1 MLGRFCWHDD
11 GVQRCP
17 VSLQGLSAARPV
29 NVTVDKS
36 HEETSTHLKLSASQT
51 AGKFLRWINQVR
63 SLAVGSALSV
73 PAFTTDFFLSR
84 RGSVAPT
91 ASEIADVLRDEGC
104 NVTVQDYD
112 FRLGASSV
120 EATHDAI
127 KAAGDLVVLFTADY
141 EKSPFT
147 RKEFTSFEAD
157 RAQSSDGALLRDQGD
172 LVSARPLLE
181 RALAAGRRRHGNG
194 PRGVESPASAA
205 RRSCSGSTIIGT
217 CARNA
222 SCFGQATSR
231 TDCRSLKLRWRLMMS
246 AWVGIMAGPKIQ
258 PPSWQGHSM
267 PSTDPRRQVGYV
279 PVNLHLW
286 PLRVTRVSS
295 GSRSDDFARRRRSM
309 MSGVPSGPVARKA
322 GDRHRK

>member
-36 HEETSTHLKLSASQT
+36 YEETSTHLKLSASQT

-84 RGSVAPT
+84 RGLVAPT
-91 ASEIADVLRDEGC
+91 ASEIADVLRDEGY

-157 RAQSSDGALLRDQGD
+157 RAQSSDGALLRDLGD

-181 RALAAGRRRHGNG
+181 RAVAAGRRRHGNG

-217 CARNA
+217 CAQRLLLRTANIEDGLSLAQVALAAHDECLGGDHGWTKDSA
-222 SCFGQATSR
+222 SVVAGALEALN
-231 TDCRSLKLRWRLMMS
+231 RSEEASGLR
-246 AWVGIMAGPKIQ
+246 
-258 PPSWQGHSM
+258 
-267 PSTDPRRQVGYV
+267 
-279 PVNLHLW
+279 
-286 PLRVTRVSS
+286 
-295 GSRSDDFARRRRSM
+295 AR
-309 MSGVPSGPVARKA
+309 
-322 GDRHRK
+322 